1 MADSAPPDRDR
12 LRAISPK
19 LIDYS
24 TRVLYGEVWEDPALS
39 KRDRSLATVAA
50 LIGASQPQFL
60 KAHMARAL
68 GLGITKDELGALIT
82 HLAFY
87 VGWPSA
93 NAAGLIALEVLQEL
107 TPAT

>member
-1 MADSAPPDRDR
+1 MADPAAHARNQ

-24 TRVLYGEVWEDPALS
+24 TNVLYGEVWEDPALS

-50 LIGASQPQFL
+50 LIGACQPQFL
-60 KAHMARAL
+60 KVHMGRAL
-68 GLGITKDELGALIT
+68 GNGVTKEELGALIT

-87 VGWPSA
+87 VGWPAA
-93 NAAGLIALEVLQEL
+93 NAAGVIALEVLEESKS
-107 TPAT
+107 AE

>member
-1 MADSAPPDRDR
+1 MADSAPHGRDR

-24 TRVLYGEVWEDPALS
+24 TNVLYAEVWEDPALS
-39 KRDRSLATVAA
+39 KRDRGLATVAA

-60 KAHMARAL
+60 KVHMARAL
-68 GLGITKDELGALIT
+68 SLGVTKEELGALIT

-93 NAAGLIALEVLQEL
+93 NAAGLIALEVLEEL
-107 TPAT
+107 KPAE

>member
-1 MADSAPPDRDR
+1 MTNSTPPDRDR

-24 TRVLYGEVWEDPALS
+24 TQVLYGEVWEDPALS
-39 KRDRSLATVAA
+39 KRDRALATVAA

-68 GLGITKDELGALIT
+68 GHGVTREELGALIT

-93 NAAGLIALEVLQEL
+93 NAAGLIALEVLEEL
-107 TPAT
+107 KPIA

>member
-1 MADSAPPDRDR
+1 MADNAPHGRDR
-12 LRAISPK
+12 LRAIAPK

-24 TRVLYGEVWEDPALS
+24 SKVLYAEVWEDPALS
-39 KRDRSLATVAA
+39 KRDRALATVAA

-60 KAHMARAL
+60 KVHMARAL
-68 GLGITKDELGALIT
+68 SLGVTKEELGALIT

-93 NAAGLIALEVLQEL
+93 NAAGLIALEVLAEAQ
-107 TPAT
+107 PAE